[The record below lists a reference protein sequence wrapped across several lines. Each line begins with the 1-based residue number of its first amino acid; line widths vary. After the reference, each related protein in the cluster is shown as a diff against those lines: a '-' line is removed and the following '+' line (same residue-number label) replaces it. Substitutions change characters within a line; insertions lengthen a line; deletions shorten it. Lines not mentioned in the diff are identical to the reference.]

1 MRDYTVDNITEA
13 VVKEYSSKTPDPRMR
28 EIITSFIE
36 HMHAFVKDVELTEA
50 EWFEGVQFLTDTG
63 QMCDEK
69 RQEFIGKIRC
79 FGDLRNDAMTGVHPY
94 QVSKLNFRLCAI
106 GVWLASF
113 HGPVSPYP
121 VSSNTSASGSQR
133 TAGQGPETDT
143 SGKISA
149 GRSPCTLD
157 LPFFFVFR

>member
-69 RQEFIGKIRC
+69 RQEFILLSDTLGVSM
-79 FGDLRNDAMTGVHPY
+79 LVDAVNHPKGGMGTESTVLGPFHVEGAPK
-94 QVSKLNFRLCAI
+94 QED
-106 GVWLASF
+106 GTASNR
-113 HGPVSPYP
+113 SCLLYK
-121 VSSNTSASGSQR
+121 SQR
-133 TAGQGPETDT
+133 PRDA
-143 SGKISA
+143 
-149 GRSPCTLD
+149 TLT
-157 LPFFFVFR
+157 PKQS